1 MIRWKSR
8 GGLGTVRPDE
18 LPPKTQP
25 ANSRHLHA
33 DILLQILQV
42 LRTAKPLGRKDGRK
56 QAQVRPAGEA
66 PAWERMRCSRNSPGK
81 CPGKS
86 RNVHSR
92 IRCHSV
98 PTELKP
104 SLCWWQ
110 FSLWGAIDPKCWTL
124 SPPWM
129 YVPGNWLLWTQK
141 KTARKEERAFQNL
154 PPVGTSPAKAKQ
166 FPQCV
171 RQSPSNGHLTN
182 WDTRSIATI

>member
-1 MIRWKSR
+1 MIRWKSP

-25 ANSRHLHA
+25 ANCRHLHA

-42 LRTAKPLGRKDGRK
+42 LRTAKPPGRKDGRK

-104 SLCWWQ
+104 SLRWWQ

-129 YVPGNWLLWTQK
+129 YVPGNWLLWIQK
-141 KTARKEERAFQNL
+141 KTARKEERASQTCPQFGQAQLRPNN
-154 PPVGTSPAKAKQ
+154 
-166 FPQCV
+166 FPQCL
-171 RQSPSNGHLTN
+171 RQSPSKHHLTN
-182 WDTRSIATI
+182 RDTRSIAII